1 MAIAPNTFTNRKKL
15 DLLAT
20 AIRDNMPYVRA
31 SKQEFPQ
38 SELKGKKLG
47 SSVHTYLADPGS
59 VQDGI
64 IADPDTITEVE
75 LTAIMA
81 NKNTSVETDMWENF
95 VDVEDFSK
103 QVLKPKG
110 LKLARTIEK
119 DIIDQNV
126 YASVQAVVQP
136 KVSGAPVYDTGIIGD
151 ASAALGELA
160 VAGRLVCFQS
170 PSLLGKI
177 SRGMQRNFSLPD
189 DIMRDIYKSRYL
201 GDCENSAV
209 IEQPLMPKITM
220 PANMDT
226 APTITFTVANTDGS
240 SNALNY
246 EPVSTITVSGDGK
259 ALVEGAAYA
268 IPGVYVVDQSG
279 MRTNQQFVVIY
290 HKEINGVSHGNATY
304 GFKIPEI
311 RLAVGDQKG
320 AGNPNAWTAAP
331 LTNTTVTLTPLL
343 TAGSSYLVGQ
353 TRLDDALIVDSYAF
367 EDLPSSRTEN
377 VGVDGPITVKCMEFG
392 DGKNGVQL
400 TRIDA
405 PYLSKI
411 WDERL
416 SVTTYVEV

>member
-1 MAIAPNTFTNRKKL
+1 MAIAPNSFTNRKKL
-15 DLLAT
+15 SLLAT
-20 AIRDNMPYVRA
+20 ALRDNMPYVRA

-38 SELKGKKLG
+38 SELKGKKFG
-47 SSVHTYLADPGS
+47 ASVHTYLADPGS

-95 VDVEDFSK
+95 VDVEDFSN

-119 DIIDQNV
+119 DVIDQNV

-136 KVSGAPVYDTGIIGD
+136 KVGGASVFDTGIIGD
-151 ASAALGELA
+151 ASSALGELA

-177 SRGMQRNFSLPD
+177 SRGLQRNFLPD
-189 DIMRDIYKSRYL
+189 DIMKDIYKSRYL
-201 GDCENSAV
+201 GECENSSV

-246 EPVSTITVSGDGK
+246 EPVSTITVSDGGK
-259 ALVEGAAYA
+259 ALVEGAAYQ
-268 IPGVYVVDQSG
+268 IPNVFVVDQSG
-279 MRTNQQFVVIY
+279 MRSSQPFVVIY
-290 HKEINGVSHGNATY
+290 HKEITGVSHGKATY

-320 AGNPNAWTAAP
+320 AGNPNAWTPEP
-331 LTNTTVTLTPLL
+331 LSNTTVTLTPLL
-343 TAGSSYLVGQ
+343 EAGKSYLVGQ
-353 TRLDDALIVDSYAF
+353 TRLDDALVFDSYVYD
-367 EDLPSSRTEN
+367 DLPSSRTEN
-377 VGVDGPITVKCMEFG
+377 VGVDGPVSLKCMEFG
-392 DGKNGVQL
+392 DGKNGLML

-411 WDERL
+411 WDPRL

>member
-1 MAIAPNTFTNRKKL
+1 MAIAPNAFTNRKKL

-20 AIRDNMPYVRA
+20 ALRDNMPYVRA

-38 SELKGKKLG
+38 SELKGKKFG
-47 SSVHTYLADPGS
+47 ASVHTYLADPGT
-59 VQDGI
+59 VADGI
-64 IADPDTITEVE
+64 VADPDTITEVE

-81 NKNTSVETDMWENF
+81 NKNCSVETDMWENF
-95 VDVEDFSK
+95 VDVEDYAK

-119 DIIDQNV
+119 DVIDQNV

-136 KVSGAPVYDTGIIGD
+136 KVGGASVFDTGVIGD

-177 SRGMQRNFSLPD
+177 SRGLQRNFLPD
-189 DIMRDIYKSRYL
+189 DIMKDIYKNRYL
-201 GDCENSAV
+201 GECENSAV

-220 PANMDT
+220 TANMDT
-226 APTITFTVANTDGS
+226 APTITFTVANTDAS
-240 SNALNY
+240 SNPLNY
-246 EPVSTITVSGDGK
+246 EPVSTIATSGGS
-259 ALVEGAAYA
+259 ATLEEGAAYE

-279 MRTNQQFVVIY
+279 MRTNQPFVVIY
-290 HKEINGVSHGNATY
+290 HKEITGVSHGQATY
-304 GFKIPEI
+304 GYKIPEI

-320 AGNPNAWTAAP
+320 AGNPNAWTPAP
-331 LTNTTVTLTPLL
+331 LANLTVSLTPLL
-343 TAGSSYLVGQ
+343 GAGKSYLVGQ
-353 TRLDDALIVDSYAF
+353 TRLDDALVFDSYTF
-367 EDLPSSRTEN
+367 DDLPSSRTEN
-377 VGVDGPITVKCMEFG
+377 VGVDGPISLKCMEFG

-411 WDERL
+411 WDPRL

>member
-1 MAIAPNTFTNRKKL
+1 MATAPNAFTNRKKL

-38 SELKGKKLG
+38 SELKGKKFG
-47 SSVHTYLADPGS
+47 ASAHVYLVDPGS

-103 QVLKPKG
+103 EVLKPKG

-119 DIIDQNV
+119 DVIDQNV

-136 KVSGAPVYDTGIIGD
+136 KVGGASVFDTGIIGD

-177 SRGMQRNFSLPD
+177 SRGLQRNFLSD
-189 DIMRDIYKSRYL
+189 DIMKDIYKSRYL
-201 GDCENSAV
+201 GECENSSV

-246 EPVSTITVSGDGK
+246 EPVSTITVSDGGK
-259 ALVEGAAYA
+259 ALVEGAAYQ
-268 IPGVYVVDQSG
+268 IPNVFVVDQSG
-279 MRTNQQFVVIY
+279 MRTAQPFVVIY
-290 HKEINGVSHGNATY
+290 HKEINGVSHGQATY

-320 AGNPNAWTAAP
+320 AGNPNAWTPEP
-331 LTNTTVTLTPLL
+331 LSNLTVTLTPLL
-343 TAGSSYLVGQ
+343 GAGKSYLVGQ
-353 TRLDDALIVDSYAF
+353 TRLDDALVFDSYTF
-367 EDLPSSRTEN
+367 DDLPSSRTEN
-377 VGVDGPITVKCMEFG
+377 VGVDGPISLKCMEFG

-411 WDERL
+411 WDPRL

>member
-1 MAIAPNTFTNRKKL
+1 MAIAPNSFTNRKKL

-38 SELKGKKLG
+38 SELKGKKFG
-47 SSVHTYLADPGS
+47 AAVHTLLVDPGS

-103 QVLKPKG
+103 EVLKPKG

-119 DIIDQNV
+119 DVIDQNV

-136 KVSGAPVYDTGIIGD
+136 KVGGASVFDTGIIGD
-151 ASAALGELA
+151 ASSALGELA

-177 SRGMQRNFSLPD
+177 SRGLQRNFLPD
-189 DIMRDIYKSRYL
+189 DIMKDIYKSRYL
-201 GDCENSAV
+201 GECENSSV

-226 APTITFTVANTDGS
+226 APTITFTVANTDS
-240 SNALNY
+240 SGNALNY
-246 EPVSTITVSGDGK
+246 NPVSTITVSDGGK
-259 ALVEGAAYA
+259 ELVEGAAYQ
-268 IPGVYVVDQSG
+268 IPNVFVVDQSG
-279 MRTNQQFVVIY
+279 MRTSQPFVVIY
-290 HKEINGVSHGNATY
+290 HKEITGVSHGQATY

-331 LTNTTVTLTPLL
+331 LSNLTVTLTPLL

-353 TRLDDALIVDSYAF
+353 TRLDDALIVDSYVF

-377 VGVDGPITVKCMEFG
+377 VGVDGPISLKCMEFG
-392 DGKNGVQL
+392 DGKNGVKL

-411 WDERL
+411 WDPRL

>member
-1 MAIAPNTFTNRKKL
+1 MAIAPNSFTNRKKL

-20 AIRDNMPYVRA
+20 AIRDNMPYIRA

-38 SELKGKKLG
+38 SELKGKKFG
-47 SSVHTYLADPGS
+47 ASVHTYLADPGT

-75 LTAIMA
+75 LTATMA

-119 DIIDQNV
+119 DVIDQNV

-136 KVSGAPVYDTGIIGD
+136 KVGGASVFDTGIIGD
-151 ASAALGELA
+151 ASSALGELA

-177 SRGMQRNFSLPD
+177 SRGLQRNFLPD
-189 DIMRDIYKSRYL
+189 DIMKDIYKSRYL
-201 GDCENSAV
+201 GECENSSV

-226 APTITFTVANTDGS
+226 APTITFTVANTDSS

-246 EPVSTITVSGDGK
+246 NPVSTITVSDGGK
-259 ALVEGAAYA
+259 ALVEGAAYQ
-268 IPGVYVVDQSG
+268 IPGVFVVDQSG
-279 MRTNQQFVVIY
+279 MRTSQPFVVIY
-290 HKEINGVSHGNATY
+290 HKEITGVSHGQATY

-331 LTNTTVTLTPLL
+331 LSNLTVTLTPLL

-353 TRLDDALIVDSYAF
+353 TRLDDALIVDSYVF

-377 VGVDGPITVKCMEFG
+377 VGVDGPISLKCMEFG
-392 DGKNGVQL
+392 DGKNGVRL

-405 PYLSKI
+405 PYISKI
-411 WDERL
+411 WDPRL

>member
-1 MAIAPNTFTNRKKL
+1 MAIAPNTFTNRRKL
-15 DLLAT
+15 ELLAT
-20 AIRDNMPYVRA
+20 ALRDNMPYVRA

-38 SELKGKKLG
+38 SELKGKKFG
-47 SSVHTYLADPGS
+47 ASVHTYLADPGS

-64 IADPDTITEVE
+64 VADPDTITEVE

-95 VDVEDFSK
+95 VDVEDYAK

-119 DIIDQNV
+119 DVIDQNV

-136 KVSGAPVYDTGIIGD
+136 KVGGASVFDTGIIGD
-151 ASAALGELA
+151 ASSALGELA

-177 SRGMQRNFSLPD
+177 SRGLQRNFLPD
-189 DIMRDIYKSRYL
+189 DIMKDIYKSRYL
-201 GDCENSAV
+201 GECENSAV

-220 PANMDT
+220 TANMDT
-226 APTITFTVANTDGS
+226 APTITFTVANTDAS
-240 SNALNY
+240 SNPLNY
-246 EPVSTITVSGDGK
+246 EPVSTITVSGAGK
-259 ALVEGAAYA
+259 TLEEGAAYE

-279 MRTNQQFVVIY
+279 MRTNQPFVVIY
-290 HKEINGVSHGNATY
+290 HKEITGVSHGQATY

-320 AGNPNAWTAAP
+320 AGNPNAWTPAP
-331 LTNTTVTLTPLL
+331 LASLTVSLTPLL
-343 TAGSSYLVGQ
+343 GAGKSYLVGQ
-353 TRLDDALIVDSYAF
+353 TRLDDALVFDSYTF
-367 EDLPSSRTEN
+367 DDLPSSRTEN
-377 VGVDGPITVKCMEFG
+377 VGVDGPIALKCMEFG

-411 WDERL
+411 WDPRL

>member
-1 MAIAPNTFTNRKKL
+1 MAIAPNSFTNRKKL
-15 DLLAT
+15 SLLAT

-38 SELKGKKLG
+38 SELKGKKVG
-47 SSVHTYLADPGS
+47 SSVHTYLVDPGS

-119 DIIDQNV
+119 DVIDQNV

-136 KVSGAPVYDTGIIGD
+136 KVGGASVFDTGIIGE
-151 ASAALGELA
+151 ASSALGELA

-177 SRGMQRNFSLPD
+177 SRGLQRNFLPD
-189 DIMRDIYKSRYL
+189 DIMKDIYKSRYL
-201 GDCENSAV
+201 GECENSSV

-220 PANMDT
+220 SANMDT

-240 SNALNY
+240 SKALNY
-246 EPVSTITVSGDGK
+246 EPVSTIATSGGS
-259 ALVEGAAYA
+259 ATLEEGAAYQ
-268 IPGVYVVDQSG
+268 IPNVFVVDQSG
-279 MRTNQQFVVIY
+279 MRTAQPFVVIY
-290 HKEINGVSHGNATY
+290 HKEINGVSHGQATY

-320 AGNPNAWTAAP
+320 AGNPNAWTPEP
-331 LTNTTVTLTPLL
+331 LSNTTVTLTPLL
-343 TAGSSYLVGQ
+343 GAGKSYLVGQ
-353 TRLDDALIVDSYAF
+353 TRLDDALVFDSYTF
-367 EDLPSSRTEN
+367 DDLPSSRTEN
-377 VGVDGPITVKCMEFG
+377 VGVDGPVSLKCMEFG

-411 WDERL
+411 WDPRL

>member
-15 DLLAT
+15 ELLAT
-20 AIRDNMPYVRA
+20 ALRDNMPYIRA

-38 SELKGKKLG
+38 SELKGKKFG
-47 SSVHTYLADPGS
+47 ASVHTYLADPGS

-64 IADPDTITEVE
+64 VADPDTITEVE

-95 VDVEDFSK
+95 VDVEDYAK

-119 DIIDQNV
+119 DVIDQNV

-136 KVSGAPVYDTGIIGD
+136 KVGGASVFDTGIIGD

-160 VAGRLVCFQS
+160 VAGRLVAFQS

-177 SRGMQRNFSLPD
+177 SRGLQRNFLPD
-189 DIMRDIYKSRYL
+189 DIMKDIYKSRYL
-201 GDCENSAV
+201 GECENSSV

-220 PANMDT
+220 TATMDT
-226 APTITFTVANTDGS
+226 APEITFTVANTDAS
-240 SNALNY
+240 SNPLNY
-246 EPVSTITVSGDGK
+246 EPVSTIAASSGT
-259 ALVEGAAYA
+259 ATLEEGAAYV
-268 IPGVYVVDQSG
+268 IPNVYVVDQSG
-279 MRTNQQFVVIY
+279 MRTNQPFVVIY
-290 HKEINGVSHGNATY
+290 HKEITGVSHGQATY

-320 AGNPNAWTAAP
+320 AGNPNAWTPAP
-331 LTNTTVTLTPLL
+331 LANLTVALTPLL
-343 TAGSSYLVGQ
+343 GAGKSYLVGQ
-353 TRLDDALIVDSYAF
+353 TRLDDALVFDSYTF
-367 EDLPSSRTEN
+367 DDLPSSRTEN
-377 VGVDGPITVKCMEFG
+377 VGVDGPISLKCMEFG

-411 WDERL
+411 WDPRL

>member
-1 MAIAPNTFTNRKKL
+1 MAIASNSFTNRKKL
-15 DLLAT
+15 NLLAT

-38 SELKGKKLG
+38 SELKGKKFG
-47 SSVHTYLADPGS
+47 ASVHTYLADPGS

-64 IADPDTITEVE
+64 VADPDTITEVE
-75 LTAIMA
+75 LTATMS

-95 VDVEDFSK
+95 ADVEDFSK

-119 DIIDQNV
+119 DVIDQNV

-136 KVSGAPVYDTGIIGD
+136 KVGGASVFDTGVIGD
-151 ASAALGELA
+151 ASSALGELA

-177 SRGMQRNFSLPD
+177 SRGLQRNFLPD
-189 DIMRDIYKSRYL
+189 DIMKDIYKSRYL
-201 GDCENSAV
+201 GECENSSV

-226 APTITFTVANTDGS
+226 APTITFTVANTDTSG
-240 SNALNY
+240 NALNY
-246 EPVSTITVSGDGK
+246 NPVSTITVSGDGK
-259 ALVEGAAYA
+259 ALVEGAAYQ
-268 IPGVYVVDQSG
+268 IPGVFVVDQSG
-279 MRTNQQFVVIY
+279 MRTAQPFVVIY
-290 HKEINGVSHGNATY
+290 HKEINGVSHGQATY

-311 RLAVGDQKG
+311 RLAVADQKG

-331 LTNTTVTLTPLL
+331 LTSLTVTLTPLL

-353 TRLDDALIVDSYAF
+353 TRLDDSLIFDSYTF
-367 EDLPSSRTEN
+367 DDLPSSRTEN
-377 VGVDGPITVKCMEFG
+377 VGVDGPISLKCMEFG

>member
-1 MAIAPNTFTNRKKL
+1 MAIASNSFTNRKKL

-38 SELKGKKLG
+38 SELKGKKFG
-47 SSVHTYLADPGS
+47 ASVHTYLADPGS

-64 IADPDTITEVE
+64 VADPDTITEVE

-81 NKNTSVETDMWENF
+81 NKNCSVETDMWENF

-119 DIIDQNV
+119 DVIDQNV

-136 KVSGAPVYDTGIIGD
+136 KVGGASVFDTGIIGE
-151 ASAALGELA
+151 ASSALGELA

-177 SRGMQRNFSLPD
+177 SRGLQRNFLPD

-201 GDCENSAV
+201 GECENSSV
-209 IEQPLMPKITM
+209 IEQALMPKITM

-226 APTITFTVANTDGS
+226 APTITFTVANTDDS

-246 EPVSTITVSGDGK
+246 EPVSTITVSGGDK
-259 ALVEGAAYA
+259 ALVEGAAYQ
-268 IPGVYVVDQSG
+268 IPGVFVVDQSG
-279 MRTNQQFVVIY
+279 MRTSQPFVVIY
-290 HKEINGVSHGNATY
+290 HKEINGVSHGQATY

-320 AGNPNAWTAAP
+320 AGNPNAWTPVP
-331 LTNTTVTLTPLL
+331 LSELTVTLTPLL

-353 TRLDDALIVDSYAF
+353 TRLDDALIFDSYAYD
-367 EDLPSSRTEN
+367 DLPSSRTEN
-377 VGVDGPITVKCMEFG
+377 VGVDGPISLKCMEFG
-392 DGKNGVQL
+392 DGRNGVQL

>member
-1 MAIAPNTFTNRKKL
+1 MAIAPNSFTNRKKL

-38 SELKGKKLG
+38 SELKGKKFG
-47 SSVHTYLADPGS
+47 AAVHTLLVDPGS

-103 QVLKPKG
+103 EVLKPKG

-119 DIIDQNV
+119 DVIDQNV

-136 KVSGAPVYDTGIIGD
+136 KVGGASVFDTGIIGD
-151 ASAALGELA
+151 ASSALGELA

-177 SRGMQRNFSLPD
+177 SRGLQRNFLPD
-189 DIMRDIYKSRYL
+189 DIMKDIYKSRYL
-201 GDCENSAV
+201 GECENSSV

-226 APTITFTVANTDGS
+226 APTITFTVANTDSS

-246 EPVSTITVSGDGK
+246 NPVSTITVYGDGK
-259 ALVEGAAYA
+259 ALVEGAAYQ
-268 IPGVYVVDQSG
+268 IPNVFVVDQSG
-279 MRTNQQFVVIY
+279 MRTSQPFVVIY
-290 HKEINGVSHGNATY
+290 HKEITGVSHGQATY

-331 LTNTTVTLTPLL
+331 LSNLTVTLTPLL

-353 TRLDDALIVDSYAF
+353 TRLDDALIVDSYVF

-377 VGVDGPITVKCMEFG
+377 VGVDGPISLKCMEFG
-392 DGKNGVQL
+392 DGKNGVRL

-405 PYLSKI
+405 PYISKI
-411 WDERL
+411 WDPRL

>member
-1 MAIAPNTFTNRKKL
+1 MAIAPNTFTNRRKL
-15 DLLAT
+15 ELLAT
-20 AIRDNMPYVRA
+20 AVRDNMPYVRA

-38 SELKGKKLG
+38 SELKGKKFG
-47 SSVHTYLADPGS
+47 ASVHTYLADPGS

-64 IADPDTITEVE
+64 VADPDTITEVE

-95 VDVEDFSK
+95 VDVEDYSK

-119 DIIDQNV
+119 DVIDQNV

-136 KVSGAPVYDTGIIGD
+136 KVGGASVFDTGIIGD
-151 ASAALGELA
+151 ASSALGELA

-177 SRGMQRNFSLPD
+177 SRGLQRNFLPD
-189 DIMRDIYKSRYL
+189 DIMKDIYKSRYL
-201 GDCENSAV
+201 GECENSAV

-220 PANMDT
+220 TANMDT
-226 APTITFTVANTDGS
+226 APTITFTVANTDAS
-240 SNALNY
+240 SNPLNY
-246 EPVSTITVSGDGK
+246 EPVSTIATSGGS
-259 ALVEGAAYA
+259 ATLEEGAAYE

-279 MRTNQQFVVIY
+279 MRTNQPFVVIY
-290 HKEINGVSHGNATY
+290 HKEITGVSHGQATY

-320 AGNPNAWTAAP
+320 AGNPNAWTPAP
-331 LTNTTVTLTPLL
+331 LASLTVSLTPLL
-343 TAGSSYLVGQ
+343 GAGKSYLVGQ
-353 TRLDDALIVDSYAF
+353 TRLDDALVFDSYTF
-367 EDLPSSRTEN
+367 DDLPSSRTEN
-377 VGVDGPITVKCMEFG
+377 VGVDGPIALKCMEFG

-411 WDERL
+411 WDPRL

>member
-1 MAIAPNTFTNRKKL
+1 MAIAPNAFTNRKKL

-20 AIRDNMPYVRA
+20 ALRDNMPYVRA

-38 SELKGKKLG
+38 SELKGKKWG
-47 SSVHTYLADPGS
+47 ASVHTYLADPGS

-64 IADPDTITEVE
+64 VADPDTITEVE

-95 VDVEDFSK
+95 VDVEDYSK

-119 DIIDQNV
+119 DVIDQNV

-136 KVSGAPVYDTGIIGD
+136 KVGGASVFDTGIIGD

-177 SRGMQRNFSLPD
+177 SRGLQRNFLPD
-189 DIMRDIYKSRYL
+189 DIMKDLYKNRYL
-201 GDCENSAV
+201 GECENSSV

-220 PANMDT
+220 SANMDT
-226 APTITFTVANTDGS
+226 APTITFTVANTDAS
-240 SNALNY
+240 SNPLNY
-246 EPVSTITVSGDGK
+246 EPVSTIAVSGAGK
-259 ALVEGAAYA
+259 TLEEGAAYE

-279 MRTNQQFVVIY
+279 MRTNQPFVVIY
-290 HKEINGVSHGNATY
+290 HKELTGVSHGQGIY

-320 AGNPNAWTAAP
+320 AGNPNAWTPTALAS
-331 LTNTTVTLTPLL
+331 LTVTLNPLL
-343 TAGSSYLVGQ
+343 GAGKSYLVGQ
-353 TRLDDALIVDSYAF
+353 TRLDDALVFDSYTF
-367 EDLPSSRTEN
+367 DDLPSSRTEN
-377 VGVDGPITVKCMEFG
+377 VGVDGPISLKCMEFG
-392 DGKNGVQL
+392 DGRNGVQM

-411 WDERL
+411 WDPRL

>member
-1 MAIAPNTFTNRKKL
+1 MAIAPNTFTNRRKL
-15 DLLAT
+15 ELLAT
-20 AIRDNMPYVRA
+20 AVRDNMPYVRA

-38 SELKGKKLG
+38 SELKGKKFG
-47 SSVHTYLADPGS
+47 ASVHTYLADPGS

-64 IADPDTITEVE
+64 VADPDTITEVE

-95 VDVEDFSK
+95 VDVEDYSK

-119 DIIDQNV
+119 DVIDQNV

-136 KVSGAPVYDTGIIGD
+136 KVGGASVFDTGIIGD
-151 ASAALGELA
+151 ASSALGELA

-177 SRGMQRNFSLPD
+177 SRGLQRNFLPD
-189 DIMRDIYKSRYL
+189 DIMKDIYKSRYL
-201 GDCENSAV
+201 GECENSAV

-220 PANMDT
+220 TANMDT
-226 APTITFTVANTDGS
+226 APTITFTVANTDAS
-240 SNALNY
+240 SNPLNY
-246 EPVSTITVSGDGK
+246 EPVSTITVSGAGK
-259 ALVEGAAYA
+259 TLEEGAAYE

-279 MRTNQQFVVIY
+279 MRTNQPFVVIY
-290 HKEINGVSHGNATY
+290 HKEITGVSHGQATY

-320 AGNPNAWTAAP
+320 AGNPNAWTPAP
-331 LTNTTVTLTPLL
+331 LASLTVSLTPLL
-343 TAGSSYLVGQ
+343 GAGKSYLVGQ
-353 TRLDDALIVDSYAF
+353 TRLDDALVFDSYTF
-367 EDLPSSRTEN
+367 DDLPSSRTEN
-377 VGVDGPITVKCMEFG
+377 VGVDGPIALKCMEFG

-411 WDERL
+411 WDPRL

>member
-1 MAIAPNTFTNRKKL
+1 MAIAPNAFTTRKKL
-15 DLLAT
+15 ALLAT

-38 SELKGKKLG
+38 SELKGKKFG
-47 SSVHTYLADPGS
+47 ASVHTYLADPGS

-119 DIIDQNV
+119 DVIDQNV
-126 YASVQAVVQP
+126 YASAQAVVQP
-136 KVSGAPVYDTGIIGD
+136 KVGGASVFDTGIIGD
-151 ASAALGELA
+151 ASSALGELA

-177 SRGMQRNFSLPD
+177 SRGLQRNLLPD
-189 DIMRDIYKSRYL
+189 DIMRDIFKSRYI
-201 GDCENSAV
+201 GECENSSV

-226 APTITFTVANTDGS
+226 APTITFTVANTDSS

-246 EPVSTITVSGDGK
+246 EPVSTITVSDGGK
-259 ALVEGAAYA
+259 ALVEGAAYQ
-268 IPGVYVVDQSG
+268 IPNVFVVDQSG
-279 MRTNQQFVVIY
+279 MRTAQPFVVIY
-290 HKEINGVSHGNATY
+290 HKEINGVSHGQATY

-331 LTNTTVTLTPLL
+331 LSNLTVTLTPLL

-353 TRLDDALIVDSYAF
+353 TRLDDALVFDSYVYD
-367 EDLPSSRTEN
+367 DLPSSRTEN
-377 VGVDGPITVKCMEFG
+377 VGVDGPISLKCMEFG

-411 WDERL
+411 WDPRL

>member
-1 MAIAPNTFTNRKKL
+1 MAIAPNSFTNRKKL
-15 DLLAT
+15 SLLAS
-20 AIRDNMPYVRA
+20 ALRDNMPYVRA

-38 SELKGKKLG
+38 SELKGKKFG
-47 SSVHTYLADPGS
+47 ASVHVYLADPGS

-64 IADPDTITEVE
+64 VADPDTITEVE

-119 DIIDQNV
+119 DVIDQNV

-136 KVSGAPVYDTGIIGD
+136 KVGGASVFDTGIIGE
-151 ASAALGELA
+151 ASSALGELA

-177 SRGMQRNFSLPD
+177 SRGLQRNFLPD

-201 GDCENSAV
+201 GECENSSV

-246 EPVSTITVSGDGK
+246 EPVSTITVSDGGK
-259 ALVEGAAYA
+259 ALVEGAAYQ
-268 IPGVYVVDQSG
+268 IPNVFVVDQSG
-279 MRTNQQFVVIY
+279 MRSMQPFVVIY
-290 HKEINGVSHGNATY
+290 HKEINGVSHGQATY

-320 AGNPNAWTAAP
+320 AGNPNAWTPAP
-331 LTNTTVTLTPLL
+331 LSNLTVTLTPLL
-343 TAGSSYLVGQ
+343 EAGKSYLVGQ
-353 TRLDDALIVDSYAF
+353 TRLDDALVFDSYTF
-367 EDLPSSRTEN
+367 DDLPSSRTEN
-377 VGVDGPITVKCMEFG
+377 VGVDGPISLKCMEFG
-392 DGKNGVQL
+392 DGKNGLML

-411 WDERL
+411 WDPRL

>member
-1 MAIAPNTFTNRKKL
+1 MAIAPNAFTNRKKL
-15 DLLAT
+15 DLLAS
-20 AIRDNMPYVRA
+20 ALRDNMPYVRA

-38 SELKGKKLG
+38 SELKGKKFG
-47 SSVHTYLADPGS
+47 ASVHTYLADPGS

-64 IADPDTITEVE
+64 VADPDTITEVE

-95 VDVEDFSK
+95 VDVEDYAK

-119 DIIDQNV
+119 DVIDQNV

-136 KVSGAPVYDTGIIGD
+136 KVGGAPVFDTGVIGD
-151 ASAALGELA
+151 ASSALGELA

-177 SRGMQRNFSLPD
+177 SRGLQRNFLPD
-189 DIMRDIYKSRYL
+189 DIMKDIFKNRYV
-201 GDCENSAV
+201 GECENSSV

-220 PANMDT
+220 SANMDT
-226 APTITFTVANTDGS
+226 APTITFTVANTDAS
-240 SNALNY
+240 SNPLNY
-246 EPVSTITVSGDGK
+246 EPVSTITASGAG
-259 ALVEGAAYA
+259 ATLEEGAAYA

-279 MRTNQQFVVIY
+279 MRTSQPFVVIY
-290 HKEINGVSHGNATY
+290 HKEITGVSHGQATY

-320 AGNPNAWTAAP
+320 AGNPNAWTPAP
-331 LTNTTVTLTPLL
+331 LANLTVALTPLL
-343 TAGSSYLVGQ
+343 GAGKSYLVGQ
-353 TRLDDALIVDSYAF
+353 TRLDDALVFDSYTF
-367 EDLPSSRTEN
+367 DDLPSSRTEN
-377 VGVDGPITVKCMEFG
+377 VGVDGPISLKCMEFG
-392 DGKNGVQL
+392 DAKNGLQL

-411 WDERL
+411 WDPRL

>member
-1 MAIAPNTFTNRKKL
+1 MAIAPNSFTNRKKL
-15 DLLAT
+15 DLRAT

-38 SELKGKKLG
+38 SELKGKKAG
-47 SSVHTYLADPGS
+47 SSVHVYLADPGT

-119 DIIDQNV
+119 DVIDQNV

-136 KVSGAPVYDTGIIGD
+136 KVGGASVFDTGIIGD

-177 SRGMQRNFSLPD
+177 SRGLQRNFLPD
-189 DIMRDIYKSRYL
+189 DIMKDIYKSRYV
-201 GDCENSAV
+201 GECENSSV
-209 IEQPLMPKITM
+209 IEQPLMPKLTM

-246 EPVSTITVSGDGK
+246 EPVSTITVSGGDK
-259 ALVEGAAYA
+259 ALVEGAAYH
-268 IPGVYVVDQSG
+268 IPNVFVVDQSG
-279 MRTNQQFVVIY
+279 MRSSQPFVVIY
-290 HKEINGVSHGNATY
+290 HKEITGVSHGKATY

-331 LTNTTVTLTPLL
+331 LSSLTVTLTPLL
-343 TAGSSYLVGQ
+343 DAGKSYLVGQ
-353 TRLDDALIVDSYAF
+353 TRLDDALIFDSYVYD
-367 EDLPSSRTEN
+367 DLPSSRTEN
-377 VGVDGPITVKCMEFG
+377 VGVDGPISLKCMEFG
-392 DGKNGVQL
+392 DGKNGLML

-416 SVTTYVEV
+416 SCTTYVEV

>member
-1 MAIAPNTFTNRKKL
+1 M
-15 DLLAT
+15 
-20 AIRDNMPYVRA
+20 
-31 SKQEFPQ
+31 
-38 SELKGKKLG
+38 
-47 SSVHTYLADPGS
+47 
-59 VQDGI
+59 
-64 IADPDTITEVE
+64 
-75 LTAIMA
+75 
-81 NKNTSVETDMWENF
+81 
-95 VDVEDFSK
+95 
-103 QVLKPKG
+103 
-110 LKLARTIEK
+110 
-119 DIIDQNV
+119 
-126 YASVQAVVQP
+126 
-136 KVSGAPVYDTGIIGD
+136 
-151 ASAALGELA
+151 
-160 VAGRLVCFQS
+160 CFQS

-177 SRGMQRNFSLPD
+177 SRGLQRNFLPD
-189 DIMRDIYKSRYL
+189 DIMKDIYKSRYV
-201 GDCENSAV
+201 GECENSSV

-240 SNALNY
+240 SHVLNY
-246 EPVSTITVSGDGK
+246 EPVSTITVSDGGK
-259 ALVEGAAYA
+259 ALVEGAAYQ

-279 MRTNQQFVVIY
+279 MRTNQPFVVIY
-290 HKEINGVSHGNATY
+290 HKEINGVSHGQATY

-331 LTNTTVTLTPLL
+331 LSNLTVTLTPLL

-353 TRLDDALIVDSYAF
+353 TRLDDALVVDSYTF
-367 EDLPSSRTEN
+367 DDLPSSRTEN
-377 VGVDGPITVKCMEFG
+377 VGVDGPISLKCMEFG

>member
-1 MAIAPNTFTNRKKL
+1 MAIAPNAFTNRKKL

-47 SSVHTYLADPGS
+47 SSVHVYLADPGS

-119 DIIDQNV
+119 DVIDQNV
-126 YASVQAVVQP
+126 YASAQAVVQP
-136 KVSGAPVYDTGIIGD
+136 KVGGASVFDTGIIGD

-177 SRGMQRNFSLPD
+177 SRGLQRNFLSD

-201 GDCENSAV
+201 GECENSSV

-226 APTITFTVANTDGS
+226 APTITFTVANTDSS

-246 EPVSTITVSGDGK
+246 EPVSTITVSDGGK
-259 ALVEGAAYA
+259 ALVEGAAYQ
-268 IPGVYVVDQSG
+268 IPNVFVVDQSG
-279 MRTNQQFVVIY
+279 MRSMQPFVVIY
-290 HKEINGVSHGNATY
+290 HKEINGVSHGQATY

-320 AGNPNAWTAAP
+320 AGNPNAWTPAP
-331 LTNTTVTLTPLL
+331 LSNLTVTLTPLL

-353 TRLDDALIVDSYAF
+353 TAGSMTRWFSTVTYSTIFRRPARKMSVWTALY
-367 EDLPSSRTEN
+367 R
-377 VGVDGPITVKCMEFG
+377 
-392 DGKNGVQL
+392 
-400 TRIDA
+400 
-405 PYLSKI
+405 
-411 WDERL
+411 
-416 SVTTYVEV
+416 

>member
-1 MAIAPNTFTNRKKL
+1 MAIAPNAFTNRVKL

-20 AIRDNMPYVRA
+20 ALRDNMPYVRA

-38 SELKGKKLG
+38 SELKGRKFG
-47 SSVHTYLADPGS
+47 ASVHTYLADPGS

-64 IADPDTITEVE
+64 VADPDTITEVE

-95 VDVEDFSK
+95 VDVEDYSK

-119 DIIDQNV
+119 DVIDQNV

-136 KVSGAPVYDTGIIGD
+136 KVGGASVFDTGIIGD

-177 SRGMQRNFSLPD
+177 SRGLQRNFLPD
-189 DIMRDIYKSRYL
+189 DIMKDIYKTRYL
-201 GDCENSAV
+201 GECENSSV

-220 PANMDT
+220 SANMDT
-226 APTITFTVANTDGS
+226 APTITFTVANTDAS
-240 SNALNY
+240 SNVLNY
-246 EPVSTITVSGDGK
+246 EPVSTIAVSGAGK
-259 ALVEGAAYA
+259 TLEEGAAYE

-279 MRTNQQFVVIY
+279 MRTNQPFVVIY
-290 HKEINGVSHGNATY
+290 HKEITGVSHGQATY

-320 AGNPNAWTAAP
+320 AGNPNAWTPNALAS
-331 LTNTTVTLTPLL
+331 LTVTLTPLL
-343 TAGSSYLVGQ
+343 GAGKSYLVGQ
-353 TRLDDALIVDSYAF
+353 TRLDDALVFDSYTF
-367 EDLPSSRTEN
+367 DDLPSSRTEN
-377 VGVDGPITVKCMEFG
+377 VGVDGPISLKCMEFG

-411 WDERL
+411 WDPRL

>member
-1 MAIAPNTFTNRKKL
+1 MAIAPNAFTNRKKL

-47 SSVHTYLADPGS
+47 SSVHVYLADPGS

-119 DIIDQNV
+119 DVIDQNV
-126 YASVQAVVQP
+126 YASAQAVVQP
-136 KVSGAPVYDTGIIGD
+136 KVGGASVFDTGIIGD
-151 ASAALGELA
+151 ASSALGELA

-177 SRGMQRNFSLPD
+177 SRGLQRNFLSD

-201 GDCENSAV
+201 GECENSSV

-226 APTITFTVANTDGS
+226 APTITFTVANTDSS

-259 ALVEGAAYA
+259 ALVEGAAYQ
-268 IPGVYVVDQSG
+268 IPNVFVVDQSG
-279 MRTNQQFVVIY
+279 MRSMQPFVVIY
-290 HKEINGVSHGNATY
+290 HKEITGVSHGQATY

-320 AGNPNAWTAAP
+320 AGNPNAWTPAP
-331 LTNTTVTLTPLL
+331 LSNLTVTLTPLL

-353 TRLDDALIVDSYAF
+353 TRLDDALVFDSYVF
-367 EDLPSSRTEN
+367 DDLPSSRTEN
-377 VGVDGPITVKCMEFG
+377 VGVDGPVSLKCMEFG

-411 WDERL
+411 WDPRL

>member
-1 MAIAPNTFTNRKKL
+1 MAIAPNAFTNRKKL

-20 AIRDNMPYVRA
+20 ALRDNMPYVRA

-38 SELKGKKLG
+38 SELKGKKFG
-47 SSVHTYLADPGS
+47 ASVHTYLADPGS

-64 IADPDTITEVE
+64 VADPDTITEVE

-95 VDVEDFSK
+95 VDVEDYSK

-119 DIIDQNV
+119 DVIDQNV

-136 KVSGAPVYDTGIIGD
+136 KVGGASVFNTGIIGD

-170 PSLLGKI
+170 PTLLGNI
-177 SRGMQRNFSLPD
+177 ARGLQRNFLPD
-189 DIMRDIYKSRYL
+189 DIMKDIYKNRYL
-201 GDCENSAV
+201 GECENSSL

-220 PANMDT
+220 SANMDT
-226 APTITFTVANTDGS
+226 APTITFTVGNTDAN
-240 SNALNY
+240 SNVLNY
-246 EPVSTITVSGDGK
+246 QPVSTIATSGGS
-259 ALVEGAAYA
+259 ATLEEGAAYV
-268 IPGVYVVDQSG
+268 IPNVYVVDQSG
-279 MRTNQQFVVIY
+279 MRTNQPFVVIY
-290 HKEINGVSHGNATY
+290 HKEITGVSHGQATY

-320 AGNPNAWTAAP
+320 AGNPNAWTPAA
-331 LTNTTVTLTPLL
+331 LASLTVTLTPLL
-343 TAGSSYLVGQ
+343 GAGKSYLVGQ
-353 TRLDDALIVDSYAF
+353 TRLDDALVFDSYTF
-367 EDLPSSRTEN
+367 DDLPSSRTEN
-377 VGVDGPITVKCMEFG
+377 VGVDGPISLKCMEFG

-411 WDERL
+411 WDPRL

>member
-1 MAIAPNTFTNRKKL
+1 MAIAPNSFTNRKKL

-119 DIIDQNV
+119 DVIDQNV

-136 KVSGAPVYDTGIIGD
+136 KVGGASVFDTGIIGD

-177 SRGMQRNFSLPD
+177 SRGLQRNLLPD
-189 DIMRDIYKSRYL
+189 DIMKDIFKSRYI
-201 GDCENSAV
+201 GECENSSV
-209 IEQPLMPKITM
+209 IEQPLMPKLTM

-240 SNALNY
+240 GNALNY
-246 EPVSTITVSGDGK
+246 EPVSTITVSEGSK
-259 ALVEGAAYA
+259 ALVEGAAYQ

-279 MRTNQQFVVIY
+279 MRSAQPFVVIY
-290 HKEINGVSHGNATY
+290 HKEINGVSHGQATY

-320 AGNPNAWTAAP
+320 AGNPNAWTPVP
-331 LTNTTVTLTPLL
+331 LSNLTVTLTPLL

-353 TRLDDALIVDSYAF
+353 TRVDDALVFDSYAF

-377 VGVDGPITVKCMEFG
+377 VGVDGPITLKCMEFS
-392 DGKNGVQL
+392 DGKNGLRL

>member
-1 MAIAPNTFTNRKKL
+1 MATAPNSFTNRKKL
-15 DLLAT
+15 SLLAT
-20 AIRDNMPYVRA
+20 ALRDNMPYVRA

-38 SELKGKKLG
+38 SELKGKKFG
-47 SSVHTYLADPGS
+47 ASVHTYLADPGS

-64 IADPDTITEVE
+64 VADPDTITEVE
-75 LTAIMA
+75 LTAIMS

-103 QVLKPKG
+103 EVLKPKG

-119 DIIDQNV
+119 DVIDQNV

-136 KVSGAPVYDTGIIGD
+136 KVGGASVFDTGIIGD
-151 ASAALGELA
+151 ASSALGELA

-177 SRGMQRNFSLPD
+177 SRGLQRNFLPD
-189 DIMRDIYKSRYL
+189 DIMKDIFKSRYI
-201 GDCENSAV
+201 GECENSSV

-226 APTITFTVANTDGS
+226 APTITFTVANTDSS

-246 EPVSTITVSGDGK
+246 DPVSTITVSGDGK
-259 ALVEGAAYA
+259 ALVEGAAYQ
-268 IPGVYVVDQSG
+268 IPNVFVVDQSG
-279 MRTNQQFVVIY
+279 MRTAQPFVVIY
-290 HKEINGVSHGNATY
+290 HKEINGVSHGQATY

-320 AGNPNAWTAAP
+320 AGNPNAWTPAP
-331 LTNTTVTLTPLL
+331 LSSLTVTLNPLL

-353 TRLDDALIVDSYAF
+353 TRLDDALIFDSYTF
-367 EDLPSSRTEN
+367 DDLPSSRTEN
-377 VGVDGPITVKCMEFG
+377 VGVDGPISLKSMEFG
-392 DGKNGVQL
+392 DGKNGLML
-400 TRIDA
+400 TRVDA

>member
-1 MAIAPNTFTNRKKL
+1 MAIAPNSFTNRKKL

-38 SELKGKKLG
+38 SELKGKKFG
-47 SSVHTYLADPGS
+47 ASVHTVLVDPGS

-103 QVLKPKG
+103 EVLKPKG

-119 DIIDQNV
+119 DVIDQNV

-136 KVSGAPVYDTGIIGD
+136 KVGGASVFDTGIIGD
-151 ASAALGELA
+151 ASSALGELA

-177 SRGMQRNFSLPD
+177 SRGMQRNFLPD
-189 DIMRDIYKSRYL
+189 DIMKDIFKNRYL
-201 GDCENSAV
+201 GECENSSV

-246 EPVSTITVSGDGK
+246 EPVSTITVSDGSK
-259 ALVEGAAYA
+259 ALVEGAAYQ
-268 IPGVYVVDQSG
+268 IPGVFVVDQSG
-279 MRTNQQFVVIY
+279 MRSRQPFVVIY
-290 HKEINGVSHGNATY
+290 HKEINGVSHGQATY

-331 LTNTTVTLTPLL
+331 LSNLTVTLTPLL

-367 EDLPSSRTEN
+367 DDLPSSRTEN
-377 VGVDGPITVKCMEFG
+377 VGVDGPITLKCMEFG
-392 DGKNGVQL
+392 DGKNGLRL

-405 PYLSKI
+405 PYISKI

>member
-1 MAIAPNTFTNRKKL
+1 MAIAPNAFTNRKKL
-15 DLLAT
+15 SLLAT
-20 AIRDNMPYVRA
+20 AIRDNMPYIRA

-38 SELKGKKLG
+38 SELKGKKFG
-47 SSVHTYLADPGS
+47 ASVHTYLADPGS

-64 IADPDTITEVE
+64 IADPDTITEVQ
-75 LTAIMA
+75 LNAIMA

-103 QVLKPKG
+103 EVLKPKG

-119 DIIDQNV
+119 DVIDQNV

-136 KVSGAPVYDTGIIGD
+136 KVGGASVFDTGIIGD

-177 SRGMQRNFSLPD
+177 SRGLQRNFLPD
-189 DIMRDIYKSRYL
+189 DIMKDIYKSRYV
-201 GDCENSAV
+201 GECENSSV

-246 EPVSTITVSGDGK
+246 EPVSTITVSDGGK
-259 ALVEGAAYA
+259 ALVEGAAYQ
-268 IPGVYVVDQSG
+268 IPNVFVVDQSG
-279 MRTNQQFVVIY
+279 MRTSQPFVVIY
-290 HKEINGVSHGNATY
+290 HKEINGVSHGQATY

-331 LTNTTVTLTPLL
+331 LSSLTVTLTPLL
-343 TAGSSYLVGQ
+343 EAGKSYLVGQ
-353 TRLDDALIVDSYAF
+353 TRLDDALVFDSYVYD
-367 EDLPSSRTEN
+367 DLPSSRTEN
-377 VGVDGPITVKCMEFG
+377 VGVDGPISLKCMEFG
-392 DGKNGVQL
+392 DAKNGLML

>member
-1 MAIAPNTFTNRKKL
+1 MPIAPNEFTNRKKL

-20 AIRDNMPYVRA
+20 ALRDNMPYVRA

-38 SELKGKKLG
+38 SELKGRKFG
-47 SSVHTYLADPGS
+47 ASVHTYLADPGS

-64 IADPDTITEVE
+64 VADPDTITEVE

-95 VDVEDFSK
+95 VDVEDYSK

-119 DIIDQNV
+119 DVIDQNV

-136 KVSGAPVYDTGIIGD
+136 KVGGASVFDTGIIGD
-151 ASAALGELA
+151 ASSALGELA

-177 SRGMQRNFSLPD
+177 SRGLQRNFLPD
-189 DIMRDIYKSRYL
+189 DIMKDIYKSRYL
-201 GDCENSAV
+201 GECENSSV

-220 PANMDT
+220 SANMDT
-226 APTITFTVANTDGS
+226 APTITFTVANTDAS
-240 SNALNY
+240 SNPLNY
-246 EPVSTITVSGDGK
+246 EPVSTITASGAG
-259 ALVEGAAYA
+259 ATLEEGAAYE
-268 IPGVYVVDQSG
+268 IPNVFVVDQSG
-279 MRTNQQFVVIY
+279 MRTAQPFVVIY
-290 HKEINGVSHGNATY
+290 HKEINGVSHGQATY

-320 AGNPNAWTAAP
+320 AGNPNAWTPAP
-331 LTNTTVTLTPLL
+331 LASLTVTLTPLL
-343 TAGSSYLVGQ
+343 GAGKSYLVGQ
-353 TRLDDALIVDSYAF
+353 TRLDDALVFDSYTF
-367 EDLPSSRTEN
+367 DDLPSSRTEN
-377 VGVDGPITVKCMEFG
+377 VGVDGPISLKCMEFG
-392 DGKNGVQL
+392 DGKNGVQM

>member
-1 MAIAPNTFTNRKKL
+1 MAIAPNEFTNRKKL

-20 AIRDNMPYVRA
+20 ALRDNMPYVRA

-38 SELKGKKLG
+38 SELKGKKFG
-47 SSVHTYLADPGS
+47 ASVHTYLADPGS

-64 IADPDTITEVE
+64 VADPDTITEVE

-95 VDVEDFSK
+95 VDVEDYAK

-110 LKLARTIEK
+110 LKLARSIEK
-119 DIIDQNV
+119 DVIDQNV

-136 KVSGAPVYDTGIIGD
+136 KVGGASVFDTGIIGD

-170 PSLLGKI
+170 PTLLGKV
-177 SRGMQRNFSLPD
+177 SRGLQRNFLPD
-189 DIMRDIYKSRYL
+189 DIMKDIYKNRYL
-201 GDCENSAV
+201 GECENSAV

-220 PANMDT
+220 TANMDT
-226 APTITFTVANTDGS
+226 APTITFTVANTDS
-240 SNALNY
+240 NSNALNY
-246 EPVSTITVSGDGK
+246 EPVSTISTSGGS
-259 ALVEGAAYA
+259 ATLEEGAAYE

-279 MRTNQQFVVIY
+279 MRTNQPFVVIY
-290 HKEINGVSHGNATY
+290 HKEITGVSHGQAIY
-304 GFKIPEI
+304 GYKIPEI

-320 AGNPNAWTAAP
+320 AGNPNAWTPAP
-331 LTNTTVTLTPLL
+331 LGSLTVSLTPLL
-343 TAGSSYLVGQ
+343 GAGKSYLVGQ
-353 TRLDDALIVDSYAF
+353 TRLDDALVFDSYTF
-367 EDLPSSRTEN
+367 DDLPSSRTEN
-377 VGVDGPITVKCMEFG
+377 VGVDGPISLKCMEFG

-411 WDERL
+411 WDPRL

>member
-1 MAIAPNTFTNRKKL
+1 MAIAPNSFTNRKKL

-38 SELKGKKLG
+38 SELKGKKFG
-47 SSVHTYLADPGS
+47 SAVHTLLVDPGS

-103 QVLKPKG
+103 EVLKPKG
-110 LKLARTIEK
+110 LKLALTIEK
-119 DIIDQNV
+119 DVIDQNV

-136 KVSGAPVYDTGIIGD
+136 KVGGASVFDTGIIGD
-151 ASAALGELA
+151 ASSALGELA

-177 SRGMQRNFSLPD
+177 SRGLQRNFLPD
-189 DIMRDIYKSRYL
+189 DIMKDIYKSRYL
-201 GDCENSAV
+201 GECENSSV

-226 APTITFTVANTDGS
+226 APTITFTVANTDSS

-246 EPVSTITVSGDGK
+246 NPVSTITVSGDGK
-259 ALVEGAAYA
+259 ALVEGAAYQ
-268 IPGVYVVDQSG
+268 IPNVFVVDQSG
-279 MRTNQQFVVIY
+279 MRTSQPFVVIY
-290 HKEINGVSHGNATY
+290 HKEITGVSHGQATY

-331 LTNTTVTLTPLL
+331 LSNLTVTLTPLL

-353 TRLDDALIVDSYAF
+353 TRLDDALIVDSYVF

-377 VGVDGPITVKCMEFG
+377 VGVDGPISLKCMEFG
-392 DGKNGVQL
+392 DGKNGVRL

-405 PYLSKI
+405 PYISKI
-411 WDERL
+411 WDPRL

>member
-1 MAIAPNTFTNRKKL
+1 MAIAPNSFTNRKKL

-38 SELKGKKLG
+38 SELKGKKFG
-47 SSVHTYLADPGS
+47 AAVHTLLVDPGS

-119 DIIDQNV
+119 DVIDQNV

-136 KVSGAPVYDTGIIGD
+136 KVGGASVFDTGIIGD
-151 ASAALGELA
+151 ASSALGELA

-177 SRGMQRNFSLPD
+177 SRGLQRNFLPD
-189 DIMRDIYKSRYL
+189 DIMKDIYKSRYL
-201 GDCENSAV
+201 GECENSSV

-226 APTITFTVANTDGS
+226 APTITFTVANTDS
-240 SNALNY
+240 SGNALNY
-246 EPVSTITVSGDGK
+246 NPVSTITVSGDGK
-259 ALVEGAAYA
+259 ALVEGAAYQ
-268 IPGVYVVDQSG
+268 IPNVFVVDQSG
-279 MRTNQQFVVIY
+279 MRTSQPFVVIY
-290 HKEINGVSHGNATY
+290 HKEITGVSHGQATY

-331 LTNTTVTLTPLL
+331 LSNLTVTLTPLL

-353 TRLDDALIVDSYAF
+353 TRLDDALIVDSYVF

-377 VGVDGPITVKCMEFG
+377 VGVDGPISLKCMEFG
-392 DGKNGVQL
+392 DGKNGVRL

-405 PYLSKI
+405 PYISKI
-411 WDERL
+411 WDPRL